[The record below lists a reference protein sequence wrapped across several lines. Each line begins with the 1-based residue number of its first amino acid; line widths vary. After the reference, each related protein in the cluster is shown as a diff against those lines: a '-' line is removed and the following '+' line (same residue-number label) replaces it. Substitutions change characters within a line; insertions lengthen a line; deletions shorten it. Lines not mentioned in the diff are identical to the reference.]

1 MAGRDTER
9 DRDLDDWF
17 AEPELESPRRRRRPD
32 RATVEPAWT
41 PPGSSPA
48 GADDWLARSDGV
60 RERLRGVQRGSRNA
74 RLGLGA
80 AVLAVLVLIGL
91 AAAGVFSGGGHP
103 SAAPPGATTTTP
115 VTTAAPPTQP
125 ASTPTRVPAGTLK
138 LGDKG
143 KQVTILQRALKSLGY
158 SPGKIDGKYGPSTQH
173 AVALFQHAAKLGTDG
188 ILGPKTLAAL
198 AQAISAKS

>member
-41 PPGSSPA
+41 PPGTSPA

-60 RERLRGVQRGSRNA
+60 RERLRGVQGVSRNA

-80 AVLAVLVLIGL
+80 AVLAVLLLIGL

-103 SAAPPGATTTTP
+103 AAAPPGATTTTP
-115 VTTAAPPTQP
+115 ATKTTPPTQP
-125 ASTPTRVPAGTLK
+125 ASTPIRVPAGTLK

-173 AVALFQHAAKLGTDG
+173 AVALFQHAAKLTTDG